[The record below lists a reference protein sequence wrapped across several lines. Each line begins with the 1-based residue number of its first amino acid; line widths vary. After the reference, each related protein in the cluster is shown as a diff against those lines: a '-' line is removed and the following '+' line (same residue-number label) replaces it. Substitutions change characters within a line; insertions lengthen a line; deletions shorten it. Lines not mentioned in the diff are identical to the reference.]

1 MRPIVDAVKA
11 QYQDRV
17 AFFYLDAN
25 GDGRAAFEQYEFIG
39 HPGYVL
45 LRKDGSVAWSFL
57 GLRSRDQFADEIEK
71 VLGA

>member
-25 GDGRAAFEQYEFIG
+25 GAGRAAFEQYELFG

-45 LRKDGSVAWSFL
+45 LRTDGSLAWKFL
-57 GLRSRDQFADEIEK
+57 GLRSVAQFGVEIEQ
-71 VLGA
+71 VLA